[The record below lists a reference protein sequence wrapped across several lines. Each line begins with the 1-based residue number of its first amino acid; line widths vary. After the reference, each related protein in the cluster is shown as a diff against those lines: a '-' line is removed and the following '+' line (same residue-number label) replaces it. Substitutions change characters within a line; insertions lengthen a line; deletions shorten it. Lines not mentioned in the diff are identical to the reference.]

1 MFRINSITNVT
12 QKRTLRPLYAQSQAT
27 PYGGFLSASWTKAV
41 DIYPGMVMAKLAG
54 ENFTLCGTAAG
65 GGVLPAAGSSPGTS
79 LVRAFG
85 LSALFCAPTLGI
97 DETQY
102 PHDSSLNVFTVWQGG
117 PDATFEIL
125 APAFAASQAWSET
138 ASSDGGIIMLGVTN
152 ASHADGPGKLALMD
166 GTNVVETPVARLIQY
181 KPSGGPTGSSPY
193 LGAGITGASIIVQ
206 LNDTPVIM
214 ADQTP

>member
-1 MFRINSITNVT
+1 
-12 QKRTLRPLYAQSQAT
+12 
-27 PYGGFLSASWTKAV
+27 
-41 DIYPGMVMAKLAG
+41 MVMAKLAG
-54 ENFTLCGTAAG
+54 EVFTLAGTAAG
-65 GGVLPAAGSSPGTS
+65 GGVLVAAGSTPAVS

-85 LSALFCAPTLGI
+85 LAALFCAPTLGI

-117 PDATFEIL
+117 PDATFEII

-181 KPSGGPTGSSPY
+181 KPSGGATGVSPY
-193 LGAGITGASIIVQ
+193 LGFGVTGASIIVQ
-206 LNDTPVIM
+206 LNDTYVIM

>member
-1 MFRINSITNVT
+1 MAFRLNSFTNIT

-27 PYGGFLSASWTKAV
+27 PYGGFLSPLWTKTV

-54 ENFTLCGTAAG
+54 EVFTLAGTASG
-65 GGVLPAAGSSPGTS
+65 GGVLPAAGNTPAVS

-85 LSALFCAPTLGI
+85 LSALFVAPTLGV
-97 DETQY
+97 DETVT
-102 PHDSSLNVFTVWQGG
+102 SGLNVFTVWQGG

-125 APAFAASQAWSET
+125 APAFATTQSWSET
-138 ASSDGGIIMLGVTN
+138 ASSDGGIVMLGITN

-166 GTNVVETPVARLIQY
+166 GTNVIETPVARLIQY
-181 KPSGGPTGSSPY
+181 KPSGGATGSNPY
-193 LGAGITGASIIVQ
+193 LGAGITGASIIIQ

>member
-1 MFRINSITNVT
+1 MFRVNSITNIT
-12 QKRTLRPLYAQSQAT
+12 QKRTLRPLYAQTQAT
-27 PYGGFLSASWTKAV
+27 PYGGFLSSSWTKAV

-54 ENFTLCGTAAG
+54 EVFTLAGTASG
-65 GGVLPAAGSSPGTS
+65 GGVLPTTG
-79 LVRAFG
+79 LIRAFG
-85 LSALFCAPTLGI
+85 LAALFVAPTLGI

-102 PHDSSLNVFTVWQGG
+102 PHDSSLNVFPVWQGG

-125 APAFAASQAWSET
+125 APAFATTQNWSET
-138 ASSDGGIIMLGVTN
+138 ASSDGSVVMLGVTN
-152 ASHADGPGKLALMD
+152 ASHTDGPGKLALMD

-181 KPSGGPTGSSPY
+181 KPSGGATGVSPY

>member
-1 MFRINSITNVT
+1 MFRVNSITNIT
-12 QKRTLRPLYAQSQAT
+12 QKRTLRPLYAQHQAT
-27 PYGGFLSASWTKAV
+27 PYGGFLSPNWTKAV

-54 ENFTLCGTAAG
+54 EVFTLAGTASG
-65 GGVLPAAGSSPGTS
+65 GGVLPAAGATPSASN
-79 LVRAFG
+79 VRAWG

-117 PDATFEIL
+117 PGNAFEIL
-125 APAFAASQAWSET
+125 APAFASSQAWSET
-138 ASSDGGIIMLGVTN
+138 ASSDGQIILLGVTN
-152 ASHADGPGKLALMD
+152 ASHTDGPGKLALMD
-166 GTNVVETPVARLIQY
+166 GTNVIETPVARLIQY

-206 LNDTPVIM
+206 LNDNALIYP
-214 ADQTP
+214 DQTP

>member
-1 MFRINSITNVT
+1 MFRLQSFTNVT

-27 PYGGFLSASWTKAV
+27 PYAGFLSPSWTKAV

-54 ENFTLCGTAAG
+54 EVFTLAGTASG
-65 GGVLPAAGSSPGTS
+65 GGVLPAAGATPSVS

-85 LSALFCAPTLGI
+85 LSALFVAPTLGV
-97 DETQY
+97 DETTA
-102 PHDSSLNVFTVWQGG
+102 SGLNVFTVWQGG

-125 APAFAASQAWSET
+125 APAFATTQSWSET
-138 ASSDGGIIMLGVTN
+138 ASSDGGIVMLGVTN

-166 GTNVVETPVARLIQY
+166 GVNVVETPVARLIQY
-181 KPSGGPTGSSPY
+181 KPSGGATGSSPY
-193 LGAGITGASIIVQ
+193 LGSGITGASIIIQ

>member
-1 MFRINSITNVT
+1 MFRVNSITNIT
-12 QKRTLRPLYAQSQAT
+12 QKRTLRPLYAQHQAT
-27 PYGGFLSASWTKAV
+27 PYGGFLSSSWTKAV

-54 ENFTLCGTAAG
+54 EVFTLAGTSTG
-65 GGVLPAAGSSPGTS
+65 GGVLPATAGLIRG
-79 LVRAFG
+79 FG

-125 APAFAASQAWSET
+125 APAFATSQSWSEA
-138 ASSDGGIIMLGVTN
+138 ASSNGGVVMLGITN
-152 ASHADGPGKLALMD
+152 ASHTDGPGKLALMD
-166 GTNVVETPVARLIQY
+166 GSNVIETPVARLIQY
-181 KPSGGPTGSSPY
+181 KPSGGPSGSSPY

-206 LNDTPVIM
+206 LNETPVIL

>member
-1 MFRINSITNVT
+1 MFRINSITNIS
-12 QKRTLRPLYAQSQAT
+12 QKRTLRPLYAQHQAT

-54 ENFTLCGTAAG
+54 EVFTLAGTASG
-65 GGVLPAAGSSPGTS
+65 GGILPTTG
-79 LVRAFG
+79 LIRAFG

-125 APAFAASQAWSET
+125 DPAFASSQAWSET
-138 ASSDGGIIMLGVTN
+138 ASSDGTVIN

-181 KPSGGPTGSSPY
+181 KPSGGATGTSPY
-193 LGAGITGASIIVQ
+193 LGSGVTGASIIVQ
-206 LNDTPVIM
+206 LNDVPVIM

>member
-27 PYGGFLSASWTKAV
+27 PYGGFLSPNWTKAV

-54 ENFTLCGTAAG
+54 EVFTLCGTASG
-65 GGVLPAAGSSPGTS
+65 GGVLPTAQTS
-79 LVRAFG
+79 YSAPIVRAFG
-85 LSALFCAPTLGI
+85 LAALFCAPTLGI

-125 APAFAASQAWSET
+125 APAFASSQAWSET
-138 ASSDGGIIMLGVTN
+138 ASSDGGIILLGITN
-152 ASHADGPGKLALMD
+152 ASHTDGPGKLALMD

-206 LNDTPVIM
+206 LNETPAIYAQQGV
-214 ADQTP
+214 